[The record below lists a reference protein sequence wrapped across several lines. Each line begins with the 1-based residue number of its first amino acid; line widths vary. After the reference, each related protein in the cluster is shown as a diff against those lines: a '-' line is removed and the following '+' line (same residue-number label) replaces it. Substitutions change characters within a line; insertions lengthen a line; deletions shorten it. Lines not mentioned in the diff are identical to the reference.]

1 MLLSLFPR
9 LTLQSRLV
17 VMLLV
22 VSIVSVFVVGAV
34 SYTSSVRALKDRTF
48 ERLDSLRRARTARV
62 QETVKRVQNQ
72 VITFSEDESVVQ
84 ATLAF
89 RQAFNQLDQ
98 NKLEDRQLAELR
110 KYYKARFLP
119 ELAKNVSGEPS
130 LDTYF
135 PVRPAT
141 RYLQYHYIAS
151 NPNDFGDCEN
161 LDQAGEGSDY
171 TAIHKKYHPFFRRI
185 SQRFGFIDVLL
196 IAPDTGDVLYTC
208 DKNVDLGTNL
218 RTGPYAGSNLA
229 RLVQTLAKSSDRNDF
244 KMIDFEPYKP
254 ARARPAAFVASPV
267 FSGPQCVGLLV
278 MQFPIDGLYR
288 SMSGNNG
295 WKRDSLG
302 ETGEIYLVGEDHL
315 LRTESRF
322 LKSDPD
328 RYYKMLRQNGYS
340 AAQVERVKRF
350 GTSVLQQSVRSPAAE
365 LALLGEEG
373 TGVYRD
379 YRGVDCL
386 TSYGP
391 LEVAGLHWGIVT
403 KMDLSEAYAPSYEL
417 GRKLLVVLVA
427 VVLIV
432 SLLAV
437 VLASYHVR
445 PVARL
450 IDGVRAVSAGRTD
463 VTVELETH
471 DELRELADAF
481 NTMTR
486 TLQTKTELLDQ
497 KTRENVQLLL
507 NVMPASA
514 AVRLKEGQQ
523 QITDAFAD
531 VTVLHVHLTGLEE
544 VGERLPGEQV
554 VHILN
559 ELVVAF
565 DEQAERFGVEKVR
578 TAGAAYLAACGL
590 SVPRLD
596 HANRG
601 VEFALELLRV
611 VRRFNHE
618 RNTSLGLQIGVSSG
632 PVVGGVIGRSKFV
645 YELWGATVEHAREL
659 AAGGQPDTIH
669 LTPAVHERLRDL
681 YEFDRLPEVRIGGQ
695 RLDVW
700 SVKTAA

>member
-9 LTLQSRLV
+9 LTHQSRLV
-17 VMLLV
+17 VMLLL
-22 VSIVSVFVVGAV
+22 VSVLSVFVVGGV
-34 SYTSSVRALKDRTF
+34 SYTSSVKALKDRTF
-48 ERLDSLRRARTARV
+48 NRLDALRRARTASI
-62 QETVKRVQNQ
+62 QDSIKRIQNQ

-89 RQAFNQLDQ
+89 RQAFNQLDGR
-98 NKLEDRQLAELR
+98 KLEDKQLASLR
-110 KYYKARFLP
+110 SYYKTKFLP
-119 ELAKNVSGEPS
+119 ELAKNVSGEPT

-135 PVRPAT
+135 PTRPAT
-141 RYLQYHYIAS
+141 RYLQYHYIVS
-151 NPNDFGDCEN
+151 NPNEFGDREN
-161 LDQAGEGSDY
+161 LQQSADGSDY
-171 TAIHKKYHPFFRRI
+171 SAVHQKYHPFFHRI
-185 SQRFGFIDVLL
+185 SDRFNYIGVML
-196 IAPDTGDVLYTC
+196 IAPDTGDVLYTS
-208 DKNVDLGTNL
+208 DKNVDLGTNIL
-218 RTGPYAGSNLA
+218 NGPYAGSNLA
-229 RLVQTLAKSSDRNDF
+229 RLVQTLGKSSDRNEF
-244 KMIDFEPYKP
+244 KMVDFEPYKP

-267 FSGPQCVGLLV
+267 FAGPQCVGLLV
-278 MQFPIDGLYR
+278 MQFPIDGMNR
-288 SMSGNNG
+288 TITGNG
-295 WKRDSLG
+295 SWKRDSLG
-302 ETGEIYLVGEDHL
+302 ETGEIYLVGEDNL
-315 LRTESRF
+315 LRTASRF
-322 LKSDPD
+322 QITDPE

-340 AAQVERVKRF
+340 AAQVERIKWF
-350 GTSVLQQSVRSPAAE
+350 GTSILQQSVRSPAAE
-365 LALLGEEG
+365 RALLGEEG
-373 TGVYRD
+373 TAVVRD
-379 YRGVDCL
+379 YRGVECL

-391 LEVAGLHWGIVT
+391 LEIAGLHWGIVA
-403 KMDLSEAYAPSYEL
+403 KMDLTEAYAPAYEL
-417 GRKLLVVLVA
+417 GHKLLVVLAA

-450 IDGVRAVSAGRTD
+450 IEGVRAVSAGRTD

-486 TLQTKTELLDQ
+486 TLQSKTELLDQ

-514 AVRLKEGQQ
+514 AVRLREGQQ
-523 QITDAFAD
+523 QITDSFAD
-531 VTVLHVHLTGLEE
+531 VTVLYVQLEGLEE
-544 VGERLPGEQV
+544 VGDRLPGEQV
-554 VHILN
+554 VNILN

-578 TAGAAYLAACGL
+578 TAGASYLAACGL

-618 RNTSLGLQIGVSSG
+618 RSTSLSLQIGVSAG

-645 YELWGATVEHAREL
+645 YELWGATVDRAREL
-659 AAGGQPDTIH
+659 AADGPADTVR
-669 LTPAVHERLRDL
+669 LTDAVQERLRDL
-681 YEFDRLPEVRIGGQ
+681 YEFDRMPEVRVGGKP
-695 RLDVW
+695 LEVW
-700 SVKTAA
+700 SVKVAA